1 MPTLV
6 KNYKHDPDLREAFYE
21 FTPQA
26 LWGINFKP
34 WAEKGYWDS
43 LSYDGYA
50 LMENGKMVANVS
62 YTIMKMKIDHQLRTL
77 LQIGTVGTLEEY
89 RNKGYSRQLL
99 EEILKD
105 WEGKVDWIFL
115 FANENVL
122 SFYPK
127 FGFERVENGVFT
139 LQFPERKRKEGP
151 SLKKILFPEQEEWFW
166 QKVKTRLPVSAKFGS
181 LDGHEIMMLYISL
194 GYSEYVWYEETTDS
208 IVIMEEKEGTL
219 HLYDWIFQKEHDVH
233 TLLAHIPFKEGT
245 QCVVHFMNDQV
256 EELGVLNEEDS
267 MFFLRAAKEEKETFP
282 HEFVFPVLYKT

>member
-6 KNYKHDPDLREAFYE
+6 KNYKQDPDLREAFYK

-62 YTIMKMKIDHQLRTL
+62 YTIMKMKIDNQLRTL

-89 RNKGYSRQLL
+89 RNNGYSRQLL

-105 WEGKVDWIFL
+105 WEEEVDWIFL

-139 LQFPERKRKEGP
+139 LQLPEGKRKEMHP
-151 SLKKILFPEQEEWFW
+151 LKKILFPEQEEWFW
-166 QKVKTRLPVSAKFGS
+166 QRVQTRIPVSTKFGA

-233 TLLAHIPFKEGT
+233 TLLTHLPFKRRNTMCRPFYE
-245 QCVVHFMNDQV
+245 
-256 EELGVLNEEDS
+256 
-267 MFFLRAAKEEKETFP
+267 
-282 HEFVFPVLYKT
+282 